1 MPTSLA
7 KYRNRITNVS
17 TFIQNC
23 QLEYHYAQP
32 LILPHLDA
40 MMNHE
45 LCQSLEKIKTDCL
58 VIGLFSD
65 TNITELPINPNIQA
79 LVSHLKKRL
88 AEPGDTIYHADD
100 QSAADLLLIHCGEKK
115 AYTPSVLKPKIEKLV
130 TQITAQRL
138 HTVTLFLPQLEQYT
152 PDWQIEHMILQFDA
166 KAYQFLELKTQQNR
180 AHALKTLTW
189 YLPEANQTAVQ
200 NGQIIA
206 DSIRFTRNLANLPAN
221 ICTPTYLAKQ
231 AQILDAE
238 WDSITTKIM
247 NRSAMED
254 LKMGAFL
261 AVAKGST
268 EPPQFIQIK
277 YQGAGTTPPIVL
289 VGKGIT
295 FDSGGISLKP
305 PECMEEMK
313 FDMAGA
319 ASVLGTIKACAQL
332 KLPINVVGLLACTEN
347 MPSGSATKPGD
358 VITSMA
364 GLSIE
369 ITNTDAEGRLVLA
382 DALTYAKQFN
392 PKFVIDIATLT
403 GAMVIALGYV
413 TTGFMSNDQELSE
426 KILKAGEQSQ
436 EKIWRM
442 PLDPAYHDM
451 LNSPVADM
459 VNAPAGR
466 VGGSITA
473 ACFLSRFTESLRWA
487 HMDIAGTGWVT
498 GKDRCATGR
507 PVGLLVQFIRNM
519 VDHAH

>member
-1 MPTSLA
+1 
-7 KYRNRITNVS
+7 
-17 TFIQNC
+17 
-23 QLEYHYAQP
+23 
-32 LILPHLDA
+32 
-40 MMNHE
+40 MNHE
-45 LCQSLEKIKTDCL
+45 LCQSLEKIKSDCL
-58 VIGLFSD
+58 VIGTFSD
-65 TNITELPINPNIQA
+65 SNIPELPINPSLQA

-88 AEPGDTIYHADD
+88 IEPSDTIYHADD
-100 QSAADLLLIHCGEKK
+100 NNAYDILLIHCGEKK
-115 AYTPSVLKPKIEKLV
+115 DYTPTVLKTQIEKLV
-130 TQITAQRL
+130 SLITTQRL
-138 HTVTLFLPQLEQYT
+138 QTVTLFMPVLDHHD
-152 PDWQIEHMILQFDA
+152 PDWQMEHMILQFEA
-166 KAYQFLELKTQQNR
+166 KAYQFLELKTQNNR
-180 AHALKTLTW
+180 AYMVKTLTW
-189 YLPEANQTAVQ
+189 FLPGASNNGIQ

-206 DSIRFTRNLANLPAN
+206 DAIRYTRNLANLPAN

-247 NRSAMED
+247 NKSAMEA
-254 LKMGAFL
+254 LNMGAFL
-261 AVAKGST
+261 AVAKGSN

-277 YQGAGTTPPIVL
+277 YQGAGTASPIVL

-319 ASVLGTIKACAQL
+319 ASVLGTLQACARL
-332 KLPINVVGLLACTEN
+332 KLPINVIGLLACTEN

-358 VITSMA
+358 VVTSMA
-364 GLSIE
+364 GLTIE

-426 KILKAGEQSQ
+426 KIIQAGEQSQ

-442 PLDPAYHDM
+442 PLDLAYHDM
-451 LNSPVADM
+451 LNSPIADM

-473 ACFLSRFTESLRWA
+473 ACFLSRFTETLRWA
-487 HMDIAGTGWVT
+487 HMDIAGTAWVT
-498 GKDRCATGR
+498 GKDRGATGR
-507 PVGLLVQFIRNM
+507 PVSLLVQFIRNM

>member
-1 MPTSLA
+1 
-7 KYRNRITNVS
+7 
-17 TFIQNC
+17 
-23 QLEYHYAQP
+23 
-32 LILPHLDA
+32 
-40 MMNHE
+40 MNHE
-45 LCQSLEKIKTDCL
+45 LCPSLEKIKTDCL
-58 VIGLFSD
+58 VIGLFSH
-65 TNITELPINPNIQA
+65 TNIAELPINPSLQA

-88 AEPGDTIYHADD
+88 LEPGDTIYHADD
-100 QSAADLLLIHCGEKK
+100 HSAADILLIHCGEKK
-115 AYTPSVLKPKIEKLV
+115 SFTPAVLKTQIEKLV
-130 TQITAQRL
+130 SQITTQRMQ
-138 HTVTLFLPQLEQYT
+138 TVTIFVPQLDQHE
-152 PDWQIEHMILQFDA
+152 PDWQIEQMILQFEA
-166 KAYQFLELKTQQNR
+166 KAYQFLELKTQNNR
-180 AHALKTLTW
+180 SHTLKTLAW
-189 YLPEANQTAVQ
+189 HLPGANQSAVH

-206 DSIRFTRNLANLPAN
+206 DAIRYTRNLANLPAN

-247 NRSAMED
+247 NKAAMET

-261 AVAKGST
+261 AVAKGSD
-268 EPPQFIQIK
+268 EPPQFIQVK
-277 YQGAGTTPPIVL
+277 YQGAGSAPPIVL

-305 PECMEEMK
+305 ADFMEEMK
-313 FDMAGA
+313 FDMSGA

-332 KLPINVVGLLACTEN
+332 KLPINVIALLACTEN

-358 VITSMA
+358 VITTMA

-392 PKFVIDIATLT
+392 PKFVIDVATLT

-442 PLDPAYHDM
+442 PLDPAYQDM

-459 VNAPAGR
+459 ANATAGR
-466 VGGSITA
+466 AAGSITA
-473 ACFLSRFTESLRWA
+473 ACFLSRFTDSLRWA
-487 HMDIAGTGWVT
+487 HLDIAGTGWVT

>member
-1 MPTSLA
+1 
-7 KYRNRITNVS
+7 
-17 TFIQNC
+17 
-23 QLEYHYAQP
+23 
-32 LILPHLDA
+32 
-40 MMNHE
+40 MNHE
-45 LCQSLEKIKTDCL
+45 LCPSLEKIKTDCL

-65 TNITELPINPNIQA
+65 TNIAELPINPSLQA
-79 LVSHLKKRL
+79 LVSHLIKRL
-88 AEPGDTIYHADD
+88 LEPGDTIYHADGH
-100 QSAADLLLIHCGEKK
+100 SATDILLIHCGEKK
-115 AYTPSVLKPKIEKLV
+115 SFTPTVLKTHIEKLV
-130 TQITAQRL
+130 SQLTTQRL
-138 HTVTLFLPQLEQYT
+138 QTVTIFIPQLDQRE
-152 PDWQIEHMILQFDA
+152 PDWQIEHMILQFEA
-166 KAYQFLELKTQQNR
+166 KAYQFLELKTQKTR
-180 AHALKTLTW
+180 SHTLKTLAW
-189 YLPEANQTAVQ
+189 YLPGANQAGVD

-206 DSIRFTRNLANLPAN
+206 DAIRYTRNLANLPAN
-221 ICTPTYLAKQ
+221 ICTPSYLAKQ

-247 NRSAMED
+247 NKAAMET

-261 AVAKGST
+261 AVAKGSA

-277 YQGAGTTPPIVL
+277 YQGAGSAPPIVL

-305 PECMEEMK
+305 ADFMEEMK

-332 KLPINVVGLLACTEN
+332 KLPINVIALLACTEN

-358 VITSMA
+358 VVTSMA
-364 GLSIE
+364 GLTIE

-392 PKFVIDIATLT
+392 PKFVIDVATLT

-426 KILKAGEQSQ
+426 EIFKAGEQSQ

-451 LNSPVADM
+451 LNSPIADM
-459 VNAPAGR
+459 VNSPAGR

-487 HMDIAGTGWVT
+487 HMDIAGTAWVT